1 MKTLF
6 AAVLLLVLGLS
17 TAMAAAPVLRIA
29 VDSPYPPFAYTDPET
44 GKLTGFDYD
53 IAVELCRIM
62 NRECEIV
69 VVPFDNIIPEISAQ
83 KIDIGVAGMAKTA
96 EREEKVLFSDKYFR
110 SSSVFVGF
118 PGSLEPTVEG
128 LRGKKI
134 GVQHKTTQETYLRK
148 TFGDVAQIV
157 TFSSFDEIMSAT
169 LNKTIDVA
177 FVDGLPG
184 YSFLKTDKGEHLD
197 VVGEPIMLGSGS
209 CVVLNKSLTKERD
222 AINEAIQTMR
232 KSGRY
237 DVLNRKYFEFNV
249 Y

>member
-6 AAVLLLVLGLS
+6 AAMLLLVMGLS
-17 TAMAAAPVLRIA
+17 PAMAGEPVLRIA
-29 VDSPYPPFAYTDPET
+29 IDSPYPPFAYTDPET

-53 IAVELCRIM
+53 IAVEICRIM
-62 NRECEIV
+62 NRECEISIV
-69 VVPFDNIIPEISAQ
+69 AFDNIIPEIVAK

-110 SSSVFVGF
+110 SSSVFMGF
-118 PGSLEPTVEG
+118 PGSITASVEG
-128 LRGKKI
+128 LKGKKI
-134 GVQHKTTQETYLRK
+134 GVQHKTTQETYLRN
-148 TFGDVAQIV
+148 TFGEVAEIV
-157 TFSSFDEIMSAT
+157 TFSNFDEIMAAT

-184 YSFLKTDKGEHLD
+184 YAFLKTDKGENLD
-197 VVGEPIMLGSGS
+197 IVGEPIMLGSGS
-209 CVVLNKSLTKERD
+209 CIVLDKSLTKERE

-232 KSGRY
+232 KSGKY

>member
-6 AAVLLLVLGLS
+6 TTLLLLTVVFSNAFAGE
-17 TAMAAAPVLRIA
+17 PVLRVAI
-29 VDSPYPPFAYTDPET
+29 DSPYPPFAYTDPQT

-53 IAVELCRIM
+53 IAVEICRIM
-62 NRECEIV
+62 NRECEIIT
-69 VVPFDNIIPEISAQ
+69 VPFDNIIPEIVAQ
-83 KIDIGVAGMAKTA
+83 KIDIGVAGMAKTP
-96 EREEKVLFSDKYFR
+96 EREQKVLFSDKYFR

-118 PGSLEPTVEG
+118 PGLLTPSVEG
-128 LRGKKI
+128 LKGKKI
-134 GVQHKTTQETYLRK
+134 GVQHKTTQEAYLRK
-148 TFGDVAQIV
+148 TFGEVAEIV
-157 TFSSFDEIMSAT
+157 TFSNFTEIISAT
-169 LNKTIDVA
+169 LAKTIDIA

-184 YSFLKTDKGEHLD
+184 YAFLKTEKGDNLD
-197 VVGEPIMLGSGS
+197 IVGEPIMLGSGS
-209 CVVLNKSLTKERD
+209 CIVLHKSLEEERN

>member
-6 AAVLLLVLGLS
+6 AALLLLIMGFS
-17 TAMAAAPVLRIA
+17 TAIAGEPVLRIA
-29 VDSPYPPFAYTDPET
+29 IDSPYPPFAYTDPET

-53 IAVELCRIM
+53 IAVEICRIM
-62 NRECEIV
+62 NRECEITSV
-69 VVPFDNIIPEISAQ
+69 AFDNIIPGIVAQ
-83 KIDIGVAGMAKTA
+83 KIDIGVAGMAKTP

-118 PGSLEPTVEG
+118 PGSLVPSVEG
-128 LRGKKI
+128 LKGKKI

-148 TFGDVAQIV
+148 TFGDVAEIV
-157 TFSSFDEIMSAT
+157 TFSNFDEIMGAT

-184 YSFLKTDKGEHLD
+184 YAFLKTERGEHLD
-197 VVGEPIMLGSGS
+197 IVGDPIMLGSGS
-209 CVVLNKSLTKERD
+209 CIVLHKSLTEERD